1 MPGTFVAARR
11 AALLI
16 FLGALGCGSKLEIET
31 RWTAHFDAA
40 VVVEWMDLCGFA
52 VKQERFPPTSAA
64 RLYAYAA
71 IALYEGAIVGDPSYN
86 SLAGQLNGLDSLPAP
101 SPPPSPAS
109 PYDPATVANRAC
121 AVVVRGLAPQ
131 MFLPF
136 VTTGPLTIQAINGME
151 QDWNARRQVAVPADV
166 WQRSFDHG
174 DALGQ
179 ALLAWANA
187 DGWSVVNPAQ
197 NTYVPP
203 IGPGL
208 WIPTPP
214 SFLRAL
220 QPQWGSLRTFVLV
233 DADEI
238 AVPPPTPFS
247 TDPASPF
254 FAECLEVYT
263 AVNSLTQTQREI
275 AEFWSDDPG
284 LTSTPAGHWVSIV
297 SQLCVRDDLPL
308 QVAAEAYARVGLA
321 VGDAFIACWRVKYLH
336 NLLRPVT
343 FIHEHV
349 DRNWTPALG
358 TPPFPEYTSG
368 HSTQSGAVATVLTD
382 LFGDVAFADFTH
394 ASRGFPVRFF
404 ASFHHA
410 AAEAA
415 ISRLYGGIHFR
426 PAIDVGIDHG
436 RAIGERIVARVA
448 FRN

>member
-1 MPGTFVAARR
+1 MHRTSAAARR
-11 AALLI
+11 AAFLTLLW
-16 FLGALGCGSKLEIET
+16 AVGCGSKLEIET
-31 RWTAHFDAA
+31 RQTAQFDAA
-40 VVVEWMDLCGFA
+40 VVVEWMDLCQFV
-52 VKQERFPPTSAA
+52 VKQERFPPTSAS

-71 IALYEGAIVGDPSYN
+71 IALYEGAIVGDPAYD
-86 SLAGQLNGLDSLPAP
+86 SLAGQLNDLDSLPA
-101 SPPPSPAS
+101 PSPAS

-136 VTTGPLTIQAINGME
+136 VTTGPLTNQAINGME
-151 QDWNARRQVAVPADV
+151 QDWNARRQAAVPADV

-220 QPQWGSLRTFVLV
+220 QPLWGSLRTFVLV
-233 DADEI
+233 DADE
-238 AVPPPTPFS
+238 VPVAPPTPFS

-254 FAECLEVYT
+254 FAENLEVYG
-263 AVNSLTQTQREI
+263 AVNGLTPAQREI

-284 LTSTPAGHWVSIV
+284 VTSTPAGHWVSIV
-297 SQLCVRDDLPL
+297 SQLCVRDDLRL

-336 NLLRPVT
+336 DLLRPVT
-343 FIHEHV
+343 FIQEHI
-349 DRNWTPALG
+349 DRRWTPFLE

-394 ASRGFPVRFF
+394 VGRGLPVRFF
-404 ASFHHA
+404 ASFHDA
-410 AAEAA
+410 AEEAA

-426 PAIDVGIDHG
+426 SAIDVGVDHG
-436 RAIGERIVARVA
+436 RAIGERIIARVA